1 MYIIGIETGDTV
13 HIEVKMLCL
22 IDGPLVV
29 EPLRYDNESVDA
41 VDIDSPVLT
50 RIRPSYP
57 SNPDN
62 AKIDFSN
69 HSSKCR

>member
-1 MYIIGIETGDTV
+1 MYIIGIETGDAV

-50 RIRPSYP
+50 RI
-57 SNPDN
+57 
-62 AKIDFSN
+62 
-69 HSSKCR
+69 